1 MIGNFRLRSYQNMSF
16 SKMYLSET
24 SFINGGEQIKVT
36 ITCEPNKLSTIMEFI
51 MYENQGF
58 VFKTPEKPLLLE
70 KSDPVCPTQHCITC
84 YVNGVK
90 KFASYCFPGDRP
102 TKCSKH
108 RTEEMVPP
116 ASRCCQYDGC
126 VKTASFND
134 PGAKGVRFCVTHKT
148 ADMVSKNTKKSGIA
162 PTKLAF

>member
-1 MIGNFRLRSYQNMSF
+1 
-16 SKMYLSET
+16 MYLSET

-116 ASRCCQYDGC
+116 ASRCCQHDGC
-126 VKTASFND
+126 IKTASFND
-134 PGAKGVRFCVTHKT
+134 LGAKGVRFCVTHKT
-148 ADMVSKNTKKSGIA
+148 SEMVSKTTKKSGIA